1 MRCPLPAHRL
11 YDATDDT
18 DLIAERGQLHSQ
30 READAYELTRLHQTG
45 GRSAVWR
52 AITEH
57 LSRWFPSPCERVVD
71 LGCGYGDFINQVRA
85 AERIAV
91 DPRDCECHLADG
103 VSFVRDGAVGALAGM
118 ADGSVDLI
126 MASNLLEHLDWDD
139 VERLLA
145 EAARVLRHGGRL
157 MLLQP
162 NFARDP
168 HRYFDDHTHR
178 TVFTHESLVGWT
190 RSAGL
195 RPIVVK
201 AGYLPLTMKSRLPQS
216 YWLTRTYLA
225 LGSPVL
231 GGQMLVVA
239 ERP

>member
-1 MRCPLPAHRL
+1 MRARTSTCAW
-11 YDATDDT
+11 
-18 DLIAERGQLHSQ
+18 Q
-30 READAYELTRLHQTG
+30 
-45 GRSAVWR
+45 GRCGDSKAWR
-52 AITEH
+52 
-57 LSRWFPSPCERVVD
+57 SRT
-71 LGCGYGDFINQVRA
+71 A
-85 AERIAV
+85 
-91 DPRDCECHLADG
+91 
-103 VSFVRDGAVGALAGM
+103 
-118 ADGSVDLI
+118 
-126 MASNLLEHLDWDD
+126 
-139 VERLLA
+139 
-145 EAARVLRHGGRL
+145 
-157 MLLQP
+157 
-162 NFARDP
+162 
-168 HRYFDDHTHR
+168 R